1 MDTLLIDGGTV
12 VTQNPERE
20 IIPDGAVVVEDTR
33 VTAVGPSERV
43 AGAYEPNRVI
53 DATDHAIIPGLIN
66 PHTHISDILL
76 RGRIGSDRGL
86 YDWLFNVKQPG
97 MAVMSPT
104 DHELAAATYCAEA
117 LSAGVTTVV
126 ENDAEV
132 PHGELEAIH
141 SKFEVYDVVGL
152 RNIYARGIRNRPTGP
167 EFQSLIDRITAREPT
182 VNHPDQS
189 RYVEDLDRWFDEL
202 DSLYDEYH
210 ESADGRQEIW
220 IAPVII
226 EGMTDEGLERS
237 YQFAE
242 DRDIMT
248 TIHTAEAPEQAS
260 GSLSPIEHLRNVGS
274 LGEHALLGHCVHID
288 ESDVRQLAE
297 TDTRVAHNIGSNL
310 ALGNGFAPVPSMRAH
325 GVSVGLGTDNSVL
338 SDTVNPLNDL
348 RLMTMAHQGNHRDP
362 GVLTAQDAL
371 DMVTIEA
378 ARTIRKDDELGS
390 IEAGKLADIALVDLD
405 QPQFTPM
412 PNVISGLVYQSM
424 GTEIDTVVCN
434 GDVVVEDGAV
444 TGIEAAFPELRER
457 VAATATRL
465 RDESG
470 LAESQTM

>member
-1 MDTLLIDGGTV
+1 MGTLLIDGGTV
-12 VTQNPERE
+12 VTQNHERE
-20 IIPDGAVVVEDTR
+20 IIDDGAVLVENNR
-33 VTAVGPSERV
+33 IAAVSSSEQL
-43 AGAYEPNRVI
+43 AGEHAPDRVI

-76 RGRIGSDRGL
+76 RGRIGSDRDL

-97 MAVMSPT
+97 MAVMSTT
-104 DHELAAATYCAEA
+104 DHELAAATYSEEA

-132 PHGELEAIH
+132 PYGALDAMQ
-141 SKFEVYDVVGL
+141 SKFEVYDTVGI

-167 EFQSLIDRITAREPT
+167 EFQSLIDRITAKEPT

-189 RYVEDLDRWFDEL
+189 RYVEELDRWFDEL

-210 ESADGRQEIW
+210 GSADGRQEIW

-226 EGMTDEGLERS
+226 EGMTDEGLERA

-242 DRDIMT
+242 ERNIMT

-260 GSLSPIEHLRNVGS
+260 GSLSPIDHLENVNS

-288 ESDVRQLAE
+288 ESDIRTLAR

-310 ALGNGFAPVPSMRAH
+310 ALGNGFAPVPSMRSH
-325 GVSVGLGTDNSVL
+325 GVSVGLGTDNSIL
-338 SDTVNPLNDL
+338 SDTVNPLSDL
-348 RLMTMAHQGNHRDP
+348 RLVTMAHQGNHRDP
-362 GVLTAQDAL
+362 GVLMAQEAF

-378 ARTIRKDDELGS
+378 ARTIRKEDELGS
-390 IEAGKLADIALVDLD
+390 IETGKLADIALVDLD
-405 QPQFTPM
+405 QPQFTPL
-412 PNVISGLVYQSM
+412 PNVISGLVYQSL

-434 GDVVVEDGAV
+434 GDVVVENGAV
-444 TGIEAAFPELRER
+444 TGIDAAFPELRER
-457 VAATATRL
+457 ASAAATRL
-465 RDESG
+465 RDDSG
-470 LAESQTM
+470 LADSQTI

>member
-1 MDTLLIDGGTV
+1 MGTLLIDGGTV
-12 VTQNPERE
+12 VTQNHERE
-20 IIPDGAVVVEDTR
+20 LIHDGAVLVEDNR
-33 VTAVGPSERV
+33 IAAVGPSEQL
-43 AGAYEPNRVI
+43 AQEHAPDRVI

-76 RGRIGSDRGL
+76 RGRIGSDRDL

-104 DHELAAATYCAEA
+104 DHELAAATYSEEA

-132 PHGELEAIH
+132 PYGELEAMQ
-141 SKFEVYDVVGL
+141 SKFEVYDTAGI

-167 EFQSLIDRITAREPT
+167 EFQSLIDRIAAKEPT

-210 ESADGRQEIW
+210 ASADGRQEIW

-237 YQFAE
+237 YQFAKE
-242 DRDIMT
+242 RDIMT

-260 GSLSPIEHLRNVGS
+260 GSLSPIEHLQNVNS

-288 ESDVRQLAE
+288 ESDIRTLAR

-310 ALGNGFAPVPSMRAH
+310 ALGNGFAPVPAMRSH
-325 GVSVGLGTDNSVL
+325 GVSVGLGTDNSIL
-338 SDTVNPLNDL
+338 SDTVNPLSDL
-348 RLMTMAHQGNHRDP
+348 RLVTMAHQGNHRDP
-362 GVLTAQDAL
+362 GVLMAQEAL

-378 ARTIRKDDELGS
+378 ARTIRKENELGS

-412 PNVISGLVYQSM
+412 PNVISGLVYQSL
-424 GTEIDTVVCN
+424 GTEIDTVLCN
-434 GDVVVEDGAV
+434 GEVVVENGSV
-444 TGIEAAFPELRER
+444 TGIDAAFPELRER
-457 VAATATRL
+457 ATAAATRL
-465 RDESG
+465 RDDSG
-470 LAESQTM
+470 LADSRTI